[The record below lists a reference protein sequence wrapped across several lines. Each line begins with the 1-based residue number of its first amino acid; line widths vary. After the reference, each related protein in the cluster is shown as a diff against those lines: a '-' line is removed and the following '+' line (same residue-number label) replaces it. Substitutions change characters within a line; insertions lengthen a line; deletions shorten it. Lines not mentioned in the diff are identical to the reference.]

1 MGDRKISIRTSV
13 LEEKATACNMLCCY
27 ADELKDGFY
36 PYVEQAR
43 PRPAPGARRPGAA
56 ASNRRAGSLHAAG
69 AVPGRAWAR
78 SPSAEPNRFLLR
90 VAATAAA
97 SARGGAGFPHLRRE
111 ALHSRGRCRVFKL
124 LSIFVFEAMPNM
136 GC

>member
-43 PRPAPGARRPGAA
+43 PRPAPRTAPGTARGIEASQPVCGTGLRPGRLRPWRAA
-56 ASNRRAGSLHAAG
+56 NGGLQVTSPAPQGGS
-69 AVPGRAWAR
+69 R
-78 SPSAEPNRFLLR
+78 
-90 VAATAAA
+90 
-97 SARGGAGFPHLRRE
+97 
-111 ALHSRGRCRVFKL
+111 SRGRRRGGPRQPG
-124 LSIFVFEAMPNM
+124 ARPAARR
-136 GC
+136 